1 MVQILGA
8 AAAAGRGARGVP
20 WGPVVAT
27 GRRGCRSGLYCKYS
41 RKFSGGRRRHP
52 GGRPFFLD
60 RLGRTMKPQLP
71 ECLCALL
78 PDDVLGVINSF
89 VPHLPKPKKN
99 KRKTSMDSVDSVD
112 SAVSSV
118 SRSPDVQRD
127 LRLIQRR
134 ALKGMDGM
142 FMRDLDD
149 FVLF

>member
-1 MVQILGA
+1 MFYNFLNRGGRLGKGGALDSVGGDGEFGVAAAVCTVNTVGNSQEGA
-8 AAAAGRGARGVP
+8 ADTPA
-20 WGPVVAT
+20 
-27 GRRGCRSGLYCKYS
+27 
-41 RKFSGGRRRHP
+41 
-52 GGRPFFLD
+52 GRPFFLD
-60 RLGRTMKPQLP
+60 PRGRTMKPQLP
-71 ECLCALL
+71 ECLCTLL
-78 PDDVLGVINSF
+78 PDDVLGVINAF

-99 KRKTSMDSVDSVD
+99 KRKGSIDSVD
-112 SAVSSV
+112 SAISSV

>member
-1 MVQILGA
+1 MPWTGSPATGILG
-8 AAAAGRGARGVP
+8 
-20 WGPVVAT
+20 
-27 GRRGCRSGLYCKYS
+27 RRSSLYREYS
-41 RKFSGGRRRHP
+41 RKFSGGAANTP
-52 GGRPFFLD
+52 AGRPFILD
-60 RLGRTMKPQLP
+60 RRGRTMKPQLP

-99 KRKTSMDSVDSVD
+99 KRKGSMDSVDST
-112 SAVSSV
+112 VSSV

-134 ALKGMDGM
+134 ALKGTDGM
-142 FMRDLDD
+142 FMRDLED

>member
-1 MVQILGA
+1 MGGEGQGCSLRVGS
-8 AAAAGRGARGVP
+8 P
-20 WGPVVAT
+20 T
-27 GRRGCRSGLYCKYS
+27 TRRNGSLEGLYCKYS
-41 RKFSGGRRRHP
+41 RKLLAGAP
-52 GGRPFFLD
+52 KRPRQPPFILD
-60 RLGRTMKPQLP
+60 RLVRTMKPQLP

-99 KRKTSMDSVDSVD
+99 KRKCSIDSVD

-118 SRSPDVQRD
+118 SRSPDIQRD

-134 ALKGMDGM
+134 GLKGMDAM

-149 FVLF
+149 FVLL

>member
-1 MVQILGA
+1 MML
-8 AAAAGRGARGVP
+8 AGPRVVP
-20 WGPVVAT
+20 WGGFLALLIHM
-27 GRRGCRSGLYCKYS
+27 RIIDSYCKYS
-41 RKFSGGRRRHP
+41 RNFIGKGKKKPRRP
-52 GGRPFFLD
+52 PFFLD

-89 VPHLPKPKKN
+89 VPHLPKPKKAR
-99 KRKTSMDSVDSVD
+99 RKDSLDSVD

-134 ALKGMDGM
+134 NMKGMDGM
-142 FMRDLDD
+142 FMRDLED
-149 FVLF
+149 FVLS

>member
-1 MVQILGA
+1 L
-8 AAAAGRGARGVP
+8 P
-20 WGPVVAT
+20 
-27 GRRGCRSGLYCKYS
+27 SGLYRKHS
-41 RKFSGGRRRHP
+41 RKFANGGGKHPGRR
-52 GGRPFFLD
+52 PFILD
-60 RLGRTMKPQLP
+60 PRGRTMKPQLP

-99 KRKTSMDSVDSVD
+99 KRKTSMDSTDSVD

>member
-1 MVQILGA
+1 M
-8 AAAAGRGARGVP
+8 
-20 WGPVVAT
+20 
-27 GRRGCRSGLYCKYS
+27 YCKYS
-41 RKFSGGRRRHP
+41 GKFSAAPRQHP
-52 GGRPFFLD
+52 GGRPLFLD

-78 PDDVLGVINSF
+78 PDDVLGVINAF

-99 KRKTSMDSVDSVD
+99 KRKDSVDSVD
-112 SAVSSV
+112 SVVSSV

-134 ALKGMDGM
+134 AMKGMDGM

>member
-1 MVQILGA
+1 MFYNVVYRGGRGSTGQGGCLGVRWLRRAPMGGGAVCTVNTVGNSRGGA
-8 AAAAGRGARGVP
+8 ANTPA
-20 WGPVVAT
+20 
-27 GRRGCRSGLYCKYS
+27 
-41 RKFSGGRRRHP
+41 
-52 GGRPFFLD
+52 GRPFILD
-60 RLGRTMKPQLP
+60 PLGRTMKPQLP

-99 KRKTSMDSVDSVD
+99 KRKGSMDSVDST
-112 SAVSSV
+112 VSSV

-134 ALKGMDGM
+134 ALKGTDGM
-142 FMRDLDD
+142 FMRDLED

>member
-1 MVQILGA
+1 M
-8 AAAAGRGARGVP
+8 RN
-20 WGPVVAT
+20 WGQRT
-27 GRRGCRSGLYCKYS
+27 GLYRKYS
-41 RKFSGGRRRHP
+41 RKFSEGGGGHP

-99 KRKTSMDSVDSVD
+99 KRKGSIDSVD

>member
-1 MVQILGA
+1 M
-8 AAAAGRGARGVP
+8 
-20 WGPVVAT
+20 
-27 GRRGCRSGLYCKYS
+27 
-41 RKFSGGRRRHP
+41 GGRRRHP
-52 GGRPFFLD
+52 GGRQIFLD
-60 RLGRTMKPQLP
+60 RRGRTMKPQLP

-99 KRKTSMDSVDSVD
+99 RRKDSLDSVD

-134 ALKGMDGM
+134 AFKGMDGM
-142 FMRDLDD
+142 FMRDLED

>member
-1 MVQILGA
+1 VGGGAVCTVNTVGNSREGA
-8 AAAAGRGARGVP
+8 ANTPAGR
-20 WGPVVAT
+20 T
-27 GRRGCRSGLYCKYS
+27 
-41 RKFSGGRRRHP
+41 FI
-52 GGRPFFLD
+52 LD
-60 RLGRTMKPQLP
+60 RRGRTMKPQLP

-99 KRKTSMDSVDSVD
+99 KRKESIDSVD

-134 ALKGMDGM
+134 AMKGMDGM
-142 FMRDLDD
+142 FMRDLED

>member
-1 MVQILGA
+1 L
-8 AAAAGRGARGVP
+8 
-20 WGPVVAT
+20 
-27 GRRGCRSGLYCKYS
+27 
-41 RKFSGGRRRHP
+41 GGRRRHP
-52 GGRPFFLD
+52 GGRQIFLD
-60 RLGRTMKPQLP
+60 RRGRTMKPQLP

-99 KRKTSMDSVDSVD
+99 KRKDSLDSVD